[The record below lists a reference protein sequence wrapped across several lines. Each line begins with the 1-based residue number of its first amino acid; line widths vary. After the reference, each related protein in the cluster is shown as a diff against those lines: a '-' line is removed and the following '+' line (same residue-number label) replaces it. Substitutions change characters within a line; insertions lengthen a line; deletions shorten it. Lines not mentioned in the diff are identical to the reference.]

1 MPDWKRIESK
11 VSRHGNKRKE
21 YDDIIFNEYD
31 EDDLT
36 RLETTLIALVTEY
49 VDAAIEI
56 RKIKE
61 GM

>member
-1 MPDWKRIESK
+1 MEIFYIGDRKLSQAK
-11 VSRHGNKRKE
+11 KE

-36 RLETTLIALVTEY
+36 RLETTLIALATEY